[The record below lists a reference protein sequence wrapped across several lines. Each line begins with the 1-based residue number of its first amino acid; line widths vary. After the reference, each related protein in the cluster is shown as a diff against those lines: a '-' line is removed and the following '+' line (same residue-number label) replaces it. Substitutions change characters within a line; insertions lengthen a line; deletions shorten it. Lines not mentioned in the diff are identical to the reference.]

1 LSPQYHILVEFSF
14 QGSKKFTRNID
25 VWTISMCWQCQRIG
39 WSPVDFEISLAQ
51 ANSGVNESEL
61 PKIFFFNCL
70 HTYSVVD
77 QNRNQRH

>member
-1 LSPQYHILVEFSF
+1 MCGPSACVGCARESAGHLLSE
-14 QGSKKFTRNID
+14 
-25 VWTISMCWQCQRIG
+25 
-39 WSPVDFEISLAQ
+39 DFEISLAQ

-61 PKIFFFNCL
+61 PKIFLFNCL